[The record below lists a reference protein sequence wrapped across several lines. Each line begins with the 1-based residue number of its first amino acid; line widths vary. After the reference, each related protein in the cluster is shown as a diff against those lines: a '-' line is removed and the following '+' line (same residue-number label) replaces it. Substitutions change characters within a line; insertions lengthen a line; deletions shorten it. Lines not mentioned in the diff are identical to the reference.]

1 MCVCDYMDQNVCV
14 AREYCA
20 TCNVSHD
27 TGVEGRQS
35 KPRYS
40 TQNTHTQQERER
52 NVEGQKARGTRR
64 ERERA
69 VSKERKRMNKTG
81 SERGREMFRGARVT
95 VNTGKDGI
103 ENFSG
108 D

>member
-1 MCVCDYMDQNVCV
+1 MIGACVCVCDYMDQNVCV

-64 ERERA
+64 ERESSEQREETHEQDW
-69 VSKERKRMNKTG
+69 KRKGERD
-81 SERGREMFRGARVT
+81 V
-95 VNTGKDGI
+95 
-103 ENFSG
+103 
-108 D
+108 